1 MTQNET
7 GKHYR
12 ILVIDD
18 NPAIHE
24 DFRKVLMRPAS
35 GGDDLLDMEA
45 ALFGAVN
52 QPVSAQEFDID
63 FASQGKEGLE
73 MLKQAQGTDRPYAV
87 AFVDG
92 RMPPGWD
99 GIETIAQL
107 WKVCP
112 DLQIVFC
119 TAYADYTWQEIQYE
133 LGVQDGLLILKKPF
147 DNLEVLQ
154 LAHALTRKWE
164 LNHEIQT
171 RLNKLAFYDNLTGLP
186 NRALFLDRL
195 NQALIKAKRYEEK
208 VALLFIDL
216 DNFKRINDTLGHSLG
231 DELLKVTAER
241 IVKCLRASDTVARP
255 QEIDI
260 VSRLGGDEFTI
271 ILSKLNR
278 DEEAGMIAQR
288 IAEQLDQPVYLGN
301 HQVIVTSSIG
311 IAIFPQ
317 DGDTDETLL
326 KNADIAM
333 YYAKRIGP
341 RTFNFYQESMNVSML
356 KKLTMENH
364 LRQAFE
370 RDEFSLNYQ
379 PQVDLLT
386 GQVIGMEALLRWH
399 NWEFGSVPPIEFIPV
414 IEENGQIIA
423 IGEWVMRTAC
433 RQAKVWLDQGLP
445 LQRICVNVSMR
456 QFMHSNFLGMVDN
469 ILTETCLEPRHLE
482 IEITESLM
490 AKDMQ
495 GIFAILKALK
505 EMKVKIAIDDF
516 GIGYSCLSLLKELP
530 IDRLKI
536 DRTFINGICSDIRD
550 QSIISAII
558 VMAESMNLKVTAE
571 GVETTEQADF
581 LRDNDCKEA
590 QGYLFSRP
598 LTKKQAEVFLE
609 GFRSPV
615 RIS

>member
-1 MTQNET
+1 MTPNEN

-24 DFRKVLMRPAS
+24 DFKKVLLRPAS
-35 GGDDLLDMEA
+35 AGDDLLNMEA
-45 ALFGAVN
+45 SLFGAVN
-52 QPVSAQEFDID
+52 QPMPAVEFDID

-73 MLKQAQGTDRPYAV
+73 MLQQAQSTAQPYAV

-99 GIETIAQL
+99 GIETIAEL
-107 WKVCP
+107 WKVDP

-119 TAYADYTWQEIQYE
+119 TAYADYTWQEIQHE
-133 LGVQDGLLILKKPF
+133 LGVHDGLLILKKPF

-154 LAHALTRKWE
+154 LAHALSHKWK

-171 RLNKLAFYDNLTGLP
+171 RLNQLAFYDNLTGLP

-195 NQALIKAKRYEEK
+195 NQALLMAKRNQKK
-208 VALLFIDL
+208 VGLLFVDL

-241 IVKCLRASDTVARP
+241 IVRCLRASDTVGRG
-255 QEIDI
+255 ENIDN

-271 ILSKLNR
+271 ILPFLDN
-278 DEEAGMIAQR
+278 DEDASLVAQR
-288 IAEQLDQPVYLGN
+288 ITQQLDQPVYLGN

-317 DGDTDETLL
+317 DGNSVEMLL

-333 YYAKRIGP
+333 YYAKRVGP
-341 RTFNFYQESMNVSML
+341 HTFNFYQESMNASML

-364 LRQAFE
+364 LRQALE

-379 PQVDLLT
+379 PQFDLAT
-386 GQVIGMEALLRWH
+386 GQVVGVEALLRWH
-399 NWEFGSVPPIEFIPV
+399 NWEFETVPPVEFIPV
-414 IEENGQIIA
+414 IEENGQIIV

-433 RQAKVWLDQGLP
+433 RQAKAWLDKGLP
-445 LQRICVNVSMR
+445 LQRVSVNVSMK
-456 QFMHSNFLGMVDN
+456 QFTHSNFLGMVRD
-469 ILTETCLEPRHLE
+469 ILAETNLEPQRLE

-490 AKDMQ
+490 AKDTQ
-495 GIFAILKALK
+495 KTFTILNALK
-505 EMKVKIAIDDF
+505 EMKLQIAIDDF
-516 GIGYSCLSLLKELP
+516 GVGYSCLSLLKELP

-536 DRTFINGICSDIRD
+536 DRTFVNGICSDIRD
-550 QSIISAII
+550 RSIISAIL
-558 VMAESMNLKVTAE
+558 VMAKSMKMKVTAE
-571 GVETTEQADF
+571 GVETKEQVDF
-581 LRDNDCKEA
+581 LRTENCDEA

-598 LTKKQAEVFLE
+598 LPKDRAEVFLE
-609 GFRSPV
+609 GF
-615 RIS
+615 